1 MPQYGYSWT
10 FPIAIYQVCQ
20 LLFLQL
26 FHLIECFNRTDKWKS
41 ESPLAHHQVTPPE
54 VITDTRPNRNVLSLH
69 AGDMFNY
76 MLATCSTASPVPGGY
91 SGIVIVPP
99 GGYQKH
105 VHNLEEN
112 PLLASCITPVRA
124 GQVYKCSWENQWT
137 RTYYP
142 KRADFTS
149 QISMKE

>member
-69 AGDMFNY
+69 AGDMFNCLSCARWLLWNSDCTQSRRNPIISLLY
-76 MLATCSTASPVPGGY
+76 YTCESRTSVQMLLRKPVDANVLPQKSRFYFTDKHEGVCLRLSSPE
-91 SGIVIVPP
+91 PP
-99 GGYQKH
+99 
-105 VHNLEEN
+105 
-112 PLLASCITPVRA
+112 CR
-124 GQVYKCSWENQWT
+124 C
-137 RTYYP
+137 
-142 KRADFTS
+142 
-149 QISMKE
+149 